1 MSYTQQ
7 QAMMVSV
14 AEAREIAR
22 FDEDQH
28 QDELDRWYES
38 GKSLTAGAK
47 GDLMRKPDEGEEDW
61 QQRVARMATV
71 NVLARIVDAV
81 ADWIYHESPKRS
93 LSLAQ
98 DGESKADEILQDQ
111 MRRMRM
117 RIAERDRGAGQ
128 VLRGKAWD
136 CYGWRAR
143 RGPGD
148 PGSIT
153 VRSVRRKDV
162 YAEYN
167 PTDPSRPT
175 LLVHRFAHDGAKG
188 LATSH
193 QYVMWTDTTYASY
206 DDNGAPLPLGDL
218 APSGTNPFGL
228 IPFSE
233 SRGITVPGTDRCI
246 SLVRDVVAQ
255 QRLVLNKLSDLDQL
269 VRYQSGDVM
278 VLKDFASD
286 EKKTVG
292 ASRFIR
298 LNPDP
303 NTDLF
308 FASPAAKITE
318 ALEVIKQ
325 HVEWCFQS
333 CGLPVTVLTGEQTES
348 GYALAVRYQQA
359 ISLVKKYQERG
370 AVGEEHALRV
380 MCAVGRYGG
389 LALPEPWSFNPIVQ
403 FSDQIFPADRD
414 AERLAD
420 AQDVEAGR
428 MTLKDYLRRHRKD
441 ITEERLDAYVAELQ
455 AEQAAKPKPA
465 DPFGFGGA
473 PPL

>member
-1 MSYTQQ
+1 MSYTQR

-14 AEAREIAR
+14 AEAQEIAR
-22 FDEDQH
+22 FEDDEH
-28 QDELDRWYES
+28 QRELDRWYES
-38 GKSLTAGAK
+38 GKQLTSGPA
-47 GDLMRKPDEGEEDW
+47 GDLMRKEDEREEDW
-61 QQRVARMATV
+61 KQRVARMATV
-71 NVLARIVDAV
+71 NALARIVDAV
-81 ADWIYHESPKRS
+81 SDWIYHESPKRS
-93 LSLAQ
+93 LNLGQ
-98 DGESKADEILQDQ
+98 DRESKADEVLQDQ
-111 MRRMRM
+111 LRRMKM

-128 VLRGKAWD
+128 VLRGRAWD
-136 CYGWRAR
+136 CFGWRAS

-148 PGSIT
+148 PGQIT
-153 VRSVRRKDV
+153 VRSVRRCDI
-162 YAEYN
+162 YAEYD

-175 LLVHRFAHDGAKG
+175 LLIHRFAPDGALG
-188 LATSH
+188 VATSH
-193 QYVMWTDTTYASY
+193 QYVMWTDGTYASY
-206 DDNGAPLPLGDL
+206 DDKGAPLPLGDL
-218 APSGTNPFGL
+218 PPSGPNPFRI

-233 SRGITVPGTDRCI
+233 SRGITVPGTERCV
-246 SLVRDVVAQ
+246 SLVRDVIGL
-255 QRLVLNKLSDLDQL
+255 QRLVLNKISDLDQL

-292 ASRFIR
+292 ATRFIR
-298 LNPDP
+298 LNPDS

-318 ALEVIKQ
+318 ALDVIKQ
-325 HVEWCFQS
+325 HVEWCFQT
-333 CGLPVTVLTGEQTES
+333 CGLPVTVLTGEQSES

-370 AVGEEHALRV
+370 AVGEEHAMRV

-389 LALPEPWSFNPIVQ
+389 LPLPEPWAFDPIVQ

-420 AQDVEAGR
+420 SQDVEAGR

-441 ITEERLDAYVAELQ
+441 ITEERLDEYIAEIQ
-455 AEQAAKPKPA
+455 AEQAAKPKIES
-465 DPFGFGGA
+465 PFAFGGA
-473 PPL
+473 L